1 MKSIKQLVSSGLEK
15 LSSLPK
21 ARQYF
26 FKGKVENQVHLTGSP
41 VLFLLHLSWGLR
53 R

>member
-21 ARQYF
+21 TRKYF
-26 FKGKVENQVHLTGSP
+26 FKGKIENQVHLNESP
-41 VLFLLHLSWGLR
+41 VLFLLHLS
-53 R
+53 

>member
-1 MKSIKQLVSSGLEK
+1 MKSIKLFVSLGLEK

-26 FKGKVENQVHLTGSP
+26 FKGKIENQVHLTESP
-41 VLFLLHLSWGLR
+41 VLFLLYLSWGLR